1 MRNAVDFLQ
10 VCHRNRL
17 AAYRVVGDAGE
28 DQRNILR
35 ANALDQLLQLVDIHV
50 ALERVLLVLAAFRY
64 FVQQFLVVQVTRNGA
79 HLLDVALGGIEV
91 AVGRNSELLARIT
104 AVQDIANDF
113 HQNGLSCT
121 ALLDDK
127 GVRALHLLGA
137 AVEQAA
143 LVLAEVNLV
152 HHLLNVAAVGAHEVD
167 DLLPVLLAA
176 ALENVAEGVEQ
187 YVITSVAA
195 VSLVAEEQGRPLMV
209 GHRGRAGV
217 RQHIDRQ
224 HTSRECEFIP
234 VGCVQCALALLDGN
248 FRDVANSKRIVMG
261 SGYIQRV
268 VSHVLVHNN
277 YLHFFWRVTPLF

>member
-17 AAYRVVGDAGE
+17 AAYRVVRDAGE
-28 DQRNILR
+28 DQRNVLR
-35 ANALDQLLQLVDIHV
+35 ANAFDQLLELLDVHV
-50 ALERVLLVLAAFRY
+50 ALERVLLILAAFRN
-64 FVQQFLVVQVTRNGA
+64 FPQQLLVVQVTRDGA
-79 HLLDVALGGIEV
+79 HLLDVAFGGIEV
-91 AVGRNSELLARIT
+91 AVGRDGELLARVALLKDVT
-104 AVQDIANDF
+104 YNF
-113 HQNGLSCT
+113 HQNGLSRT
-121 ALLDDK
+121 TLLDNES
-127 GVRALHLLGA
+127 VRALHLRCA

-143 LVLAEVNLV
+143 LILAEVNFV
-152 HHLLNVAAVGAHEVD
+152 HHLLNVAAVGAHQVD

-176 ALENVAEGVEQ
+176 ALENVAEGIEQ
-187 YVITSVAA
+187 YIVTSVAA
-195 VSLVAEEQGRPLMV
+195 VSLVAKEQGRPLMV